1 MALVYAA
8 EIPGILRQSV
18 NNPEK
23 RVNVDEIKGVSL
35 CLMHGGGLHP
45 ELPGGKGLVLS
56 RRGRAFRCRA

>member
-23 RVNVDEIKGVSL
+23 RANVDETKG
-35 CLMHGGGLHP
+35 
-45 ELPGGKGLVLS
+45 
-56 RRGRAFRCRA
+56 